1 MTFRSPENVQRNELV
16 RFQLQD
22 NLRILTPGNGDGQEQ
37 QKRGYKFLVND
48 RSSFFD
54 WYNAF
59 FEVQFQLD
67 LKADGGEIADTDVTM
82 INGSHSLIK
91 HMVVRSSEKIIYDTD
106 NLHKVTFVKNLLEYS
121 DDYSRSVAKN
131 SFWYLDTNDS
141 TQNTNLGYLARKTL
155 TQGRNA
161 GPAGP
166 GKEVNVTIPLNKYS
180 FFETLEGKLLPPL
193 QLKIEIELTP
203 DAELLYGAAD
213 NGGRLIINRF
223 YLWVPRLEPKD
234 SLMTKFVSEF
244 QKPSRW
250 TNLRELYISSAST
263 QQTSGDFRISPSID
277 RVKHVFVYAQRD
289 NNSIITENPYIFD
302 TFKLNAGNNNSS
314 LTTCRLEYGNGTFYP
329 EYSYESDSKSR
340 IFSDLMN
347 YSWKKNDYNTGTQ
360 LSVTNFSTLYPLIY
374 FDLTYQ
380 EDRPTRDPKKLNL
393 KYTMTAPA
401 ADVQFHAVVLYEED
415 IVIDKV
421 GDQLLIV

>member
-22 NLRILTPGNGDGQEQ
+22 NLRTPNAGQEQ

-48 RSSFFD
+48 RSSFYD

-59 FEVQFQLD
+59 FEVQFGLD
-67 LKADGGEIADTDVTM
+67 LKADDGEIADTDVTM

-166 GKEVNVTIPLNKYS
+166 GKEVNVTIPLNRYS

-203 DAELLYGAAD
+203 DAELLYGAVD
-213 NGGRLIINRF
+213 TGRLIINRF

-250 TNLRELYISSAST
+250 TNLRELYISSANT
-263 QQTSGDFRISPSID
+263 QQPSGDFRISPSID
-277 RVKHVFVYAQRD
+277 RVKHVFVYAQRA
-289 NNSIITENPYIFD
+289 NNSIMTENPYIFD
-302 TFKLNAGNNNSS
+302 TFKLNVAGTRS

-360 LSVTNFSTLYPLIY
+360 LNVSNFSTLYPLIY

-393 KYTMTAPA
+393 KYTMAAPGT
-401 ADVQFHAVVLYEED
+401 DIQFHAVVLYEED

>member
-22 NLRILTPGNGDGQEQ
+22 NLRTQVNNDQEQ

-48 RSSFFD
+48 RSSFFH

-67 LKADGGEIADTDVTM
+67 LKADGGDIADTNVTM

-131 SFWYLDTNDS
+131 SFWYLDTND
-141 TQNTNLGYLARKTL
+141 TIENTNLGYLARKTL

-166 GKEVNVTIPLNKYS
+166 GKEVNVTIPLNRYS

-302 TFKLNAGNNNSS
+302 TFKLNVANNSS

-360 LSVTNFSTLYPLIY
+360 LSVSNFSSIYPLIY

-380 EDRPTRDPKKLNL
+380 EDRPTRDPKKLNF
-393 KYTMTAPA
+393 KYTMTAPGR
-401 ADVQFHAVVLYEED
+401 DIQFHAVVLYEED

>member
-22 NLRILTPGNGDGQEQ
+22 NLRTPNAGQEQ

-67 LKADGGEIADTDVTM
+67 LKADEGEIADTDVTM

-166 GKEVNVTIPLNKYS
+166 GKEVNVTIPLNRYS
-180 FFETLEGKLLPPL
+180 FFETLEGKLLPSL

-203 DAELLYGAAD
+203 DAELLYRALD
-213 NGGRLIINRF
+213 TGRLIINRF

-234 SLMTKFVSEF
+234 SLMTKFISEF

-250 TNLRELYISSAST
+250 TNLRELYISSANT
-263 QQTSGDFRISPSID
+263 RQGSGDFRISPSID
-277 RVKHVFVYAQRD
+277 RVKHVFVYAQRA
-289 NNSIITENPYIFD
+289 NNSIMTENPYIFD

-360 LSVTNFSTLYPLIY
+360 LNVSNFSSIYPLIY

>member
-1 MTFRSPENVQRNELV
+1 M
-16 RFQLQD
+16 
-22 NLRILTPGNGDGQEQ
+22 
-37 QKRGYKFLVND
+37 
-48 RSSFFD
+48 
-54 WYNAF
+54 
-59 FEVQFQLD
+59 QFQLD
-67 LKADGGEIADTDVTM
+67 LKANGGAIADTDVTM

-141 TQNTNLGYLARKTL
+141 TEDTNLGYLARKIL

-166 GKEVNVTIPLNKYS
+166 GKEVNITIPLNRYS

-203 DAELLYGAAD
+203 DAELLYGAVD
-213 NGGRLIINRF
+213 TGRLIINRF

-250 TNLRELYISSAST
+250 TNLRELYISSDNTKQA
-263 QQTSGDFRISPSID
+263 SGDFRISPSID
-277 RVKHVFVYAQRD
+277 RVKHVFIYAQRAD
-289 NNSIITENPYIFD
+289 NSVMTENPYIFD
-302 TFKLNAGNNNSS
+302 TFKMNAANAG

-329 EYSYESDSKSR
+329 EYAYESASKSR

-380 EDRPTRDPKKLNL
+380 EDRPTRDPKNS
-393 KYTMTAPA
+393 
-401 ADVQFHAVVLYEED
+401 
-415 IVIDKV
+415 I
-421 GDQLLIV
+421 

>member
-22 NLRILTPGNGDGQEQ
+22 NLRTPNAGQEQ

-67 LKADGGEIADTDVTM
+67 LKANGGAIANTDVTM

-141 TQNTNLGYLARKTL
+141 TEDTNLGYLARKIL

-166 GKEVNVTIPLNKYS
+166 GKEVNITIPLNWYS

-203 DAELLYGAAD
+203 DAELLYGAVD
-213 NGGRLIINRF
+213 TGRLIINRF

-250 TNLRELYISSAST
+250 TNLRELYISSDNTKQAS
-263 QQTSGDFRISPSID
+263 GNFRISPSID
-277 RVKHVFVYAQRD
+277 RVKHVFVYAQRAD
-289 NNSIITENPYIFD
+289 NSVMTENPYIFD
-302 TFKLNAGNNNSS
+302 TFKMNAANAG

-329 EYSYESDSKSR
+329 EYAYESASKSR

-393 KYTMTAPA
+393 KYTMTALRD
-401 ADVQFHAVVLYEED
+401 ADTAIQFHAVVLYEED

>member
-22 NLRILTPGNGDGQEQ
+22 NLRTPNAGQEQ

-48 RSSFFD
+48 RSSFYD

-59 FEVQFQLD
+59 FEVQFGLD
-67 LKADGGEIADTDVTM
+67 LKADEGEIADTDVTM

-166 GKEVNVTIPLNKYS
+166 GKEVNVTIPLNRYS

-203 DAELLYGAAD
+203 DAELLYGAVD
-213 NGGRLIINRF
+213 TGRLIINRF

-234 SLMTKFVSEF
+234 SLMTKFISEF

-250 TNLRELYISSAST
+250 TNLRELYISSANT
-263 QQTSGDFRISPSID
+263 RQGSGDFRISPSID
-277 RVKHVFVYAQRD
+277 RVKHVFVYAQRA
-289 NNSIITENPYIFD
+289 NNSIMTENPYIFD

-360 LSVTNFSTLYPLIY
+360 LSVTNFSSIYLLIY

-393 KYTMTAPA
+393 KYTMTVPG